1 MLDLSP
7 GSLDTVKAIL
17 KKHVPNAEVR
27 AFGSRVM
34 QTAKPY
40 SDLDLAIV
48 AEKKLDIKVLGRL
61 REDFQESDLPIRV
74 DIVDWHAI
82 SKEFKSVI
90 TTRYEVIQKS

>member
-1 MLDLSP
+1 M
-7 GSLDTVKAIL
+7 
-17 KKHVPNAEVR
+17 
-27 AFGSRVM
+27 
-34 QTAKPY
+34 
-40 SDLDLAIV
+40 